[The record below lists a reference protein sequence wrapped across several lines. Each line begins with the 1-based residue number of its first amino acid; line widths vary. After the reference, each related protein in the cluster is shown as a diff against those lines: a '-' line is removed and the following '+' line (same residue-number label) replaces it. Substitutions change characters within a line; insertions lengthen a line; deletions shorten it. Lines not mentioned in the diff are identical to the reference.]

1 MNLTLPL
8 PRDYSFDKT
17 VKRVKEF
24 EKSTDK
30 EIQGKLWRAIRLRSR
45 GIVVGVSS
53 QSSGELILE
62 SHDELTSSEQAELLE
77 MMAHRWSTQV
87 DLTSFYD
94 QMGNHPVLS
103 SVVTDRVGFH
113 IVREPDLYECLI
125 RTIISQQLN
134 LSFAGTLIERLMDLF
149 GEKIP
154 HLEVW
159 FPLFPTTE
167 QVANLDYEDL
177 TALQMNQRK
186 AEYIIDLSRS
196 IVEGKL
202 DLLSLNQK
210 LDEEII
216 SYLTSFRGI
225 GRWTA
230 ECLLMFGYGR
240 PNLLP
245 AADIGLRNALQLLYG
260 SEERPSEAEVR
271 NLAKDWSPYASY
283 VTFYL
288 WDLLTQQKSAKKQ
301 HRTTKK
307 SVV

>member
-1 MNLTLPL
+1 MNLTITL

-17 VKRVKEF
+17 AKRVKEF
-24 EKSTDK
+24 EKSTEK
-30 EIQGKLWRAIRLRSR
+30 EIQGKLWRAIRLSSR

-53 QSSGELILE
+53 QKPGELELE
-62 SHDELTSSEQAELLE
+62 SHNELIPSEQVELLE
-77 MMAHRWSTQV
+77 MMAHRWSSQV
-87 DLTSFYD
+87 DLTSFYE
-94 QMGNHPVLS
+94 QMANHPVLS
-103 SVVTDRVGFH
+103 SVVADRIGFH

-134 LSFAGTLIERLMDLF
+134 LSFAATLIERFMDLF

-154 HLEVW
+154 HLDVW
-159 FPLFPTTE
+159 FPLFPTAE
-167 QVANLDYEDL
+167 QVARLSYEDL

-186 AEYIIDLSRS
+186 AEYIIDLSRA
-196 IVEGKL
+196 IVEGRL
-202 DLLSLNQK
+202 DLLALNQST
-210 LDEEII
+210 DEEIV

-245 AADIGLRNALQLLYG
+245 AADVGLRNAIQLLYG

-271 NLAKDWSPYASY
+271 TLAKDWSPYASY

-301 HRTTKK
+301 RRTTK
-307 SVV
+307 